1 MQELI
6 YYSAMTYSDT
16 IPFVIIL
23 ALAMFILA
31 IVTSGL
37 VAQETEALE
46 EKNHYLGKRM
56 PQKGYKIFLKT
67 LFYTFPFPKML
78 QDCPLI

>member
-1 MQELI
+1 
-6 YYSAMTYSDT
+6 MTYSDT

-46 EKNHYLGKRM
+46 EK
-56 PQKGYKIFLKT
+56 I
-67 LFYTFPFPKML
+67 
-78 QDCPLI
+78 I